1 MSKAPIWTIASTL
14 VLTAQATPSGAA
26 DVGQVISACDSMH
39 DAGQTC
45 NYGIQ
50 GNALVGCTSNVIF
63 TCPADGSRQCTGTA
77 NPSGQCNEDG
87 TAARLQGGPLRG
99 EALVNQMKKAK

>member
-1 MSKAPIWTIASTL
+1 MSKTPIWIITPTL
-14 VLTAQATPSGAA
+14 VVTALATPGGAA

-50 GNALVGCTSNVIF
+50 GNSIVGCTGNVIF
-63 TCPADGSRQCTGTA
+63 TCPADGSRQCTGTQ
-77 NPSGQCNEDG
+77 NTTGQCNEDG

-99 EALVNQMKKAK
+99 DALVNQMKKGK